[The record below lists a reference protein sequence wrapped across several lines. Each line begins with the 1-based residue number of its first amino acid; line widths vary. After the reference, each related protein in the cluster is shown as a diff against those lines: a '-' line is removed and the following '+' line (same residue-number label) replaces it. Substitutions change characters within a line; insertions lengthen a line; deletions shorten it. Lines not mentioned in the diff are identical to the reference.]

1 MFFKTFFYFCSSD
14 SKNESIKKK
23 MKIRKQI
30 LEKVAD
36 SYGCRKQLM
45 TALGVSAPTMSRYIQ
60 DNDDNLTKAA
70 SLKVIG
76 EYFNLPAEEIL
87 EEENKAA

>member
-1 MFFKTFFYFCSSD
+1 
-14 SKNESIKKK
+14 

-45 TALGVSAPTMSRYIQ
+45 AALSVSPPTMSRYLQ

-76 EYFNLPAEEIL
+76 DYFNLTQEEIL
-87 EEENKAA
+87 EEEIKAA